1 MTLDEARDRIGAGVV
16 YRPYPSASAEDGDIT
31 SVNDSYV
38 FVRFVG
44 DRQAKACRAEDL
56 ELTCQFLGVDG

>member
-1 MTLDEARDRIGAGVV
+1 MTLDEARARVGVGVV
-16 YRPYPSASAEDGDIT
+16 YQPYPAARPENGHIT
-31 SVNDSYV
+31 SVNDYYV

-56 ELTCQFLGVDG
+56 EPLR